1 LASGDRFL
9 DSELGGGSG
18 GGEARDGIWKNNG
31 SWLESLRGCAEG
43 GPPARAGFL
52 QQEEFSPI
60 LGADKASGDD
70 FRVIEDEEIFW
81 RKKGR

>member
-1 LASGDRFL
+1 
-9 DSELGGGSG
+9 
-18 GGEARDGIWKNNG
+18 
-31 SWLESLRGCAEG
+31 LESLRGCAEG
-43 GPPARAGFL
+43 GPPARAGFF

-60 LGADKASGDD
+60 LGADEASGDD